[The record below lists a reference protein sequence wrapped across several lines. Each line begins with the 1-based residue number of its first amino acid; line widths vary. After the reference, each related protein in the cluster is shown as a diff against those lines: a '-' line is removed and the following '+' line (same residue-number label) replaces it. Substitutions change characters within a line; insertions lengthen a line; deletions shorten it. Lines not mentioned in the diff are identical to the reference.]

1 MLKNK
6 KVCIIGLGYVGLP
19 LAILSTY
26 KKFNTFG
33 VDINLK
39 RIKEIKKKNIIIDD
53 NFCSKIFNEVNLK
66 VYSKIIP
73 ADIFVVCVPT
83 PVDVNNQPDLSLIIN
98 AIKMIKK
105 VLKNNDLIII
115 ESTVY
120 PGMCE
125 EILYP
130 DLKKSSKNFYLSH
143 CPERIN
149 PGDKKWNINNIPRVV
164 GGINKK
170 SLNLAYNFYSNVID
184 AEIKKV
190 ETIKVAESTKILEN
204 IFRDVNIALVNEM
217 SQAFY
222 RMKINTNEVINA
234 AATKPFSFMPH
245 WPGIGVGGHCIAVDP
260 YYMIEKGRLS
270 GFDHE
275 FLKLARKINSNMPIY
290 TSNLLQNSL
299 NEIGQSVKD
308 TKIGL
313 YGLSYKPNIGDLR
326 ESPSIFLLNKLR
338 EKKAIIKVFDPYLIN
353 RSDFKSVNFFLKWAE
368 VLIVCTSH
376 DQILDINF
384 KNYKNLKLIIDGRNC
399 LNKKNIKKLNIIY
412 KGIGN
417 D

>member
-1 MLKNK
+1 
-6 KVCIIGLGYVGLP
+6 
-19 LAILSTY
+19 
-26 KKFNTFG
+26 
-33 VDINLK
+33 
-39 RIKEIKKKNIIIDD
+39 
-53 NFCSKIFNEVNLK
+53 
-66 VYSKIIP
+66 
-73 ADIFVVCVPT
+73 
-83 PVDVNNQPDLSLIIN
+83 
-98 AIKMIKK
+98 
-105 VLKNNDLIII
+105 
-115 ESTVY
+115 
-120 PGMCE
+120 MCE

-130 DLKKSSKNFYLSH
+130 YLKKSSKIFYLSH

-190 ETIKVAESTKILEN
+190 ETIKVAESSKVLEN

-353 RSDFKSVNFFLKWAE
+353 HSDFKSVFFFLKWAE

-376 DQILDINF
+376 DQIIDINF
-384 KNYKNLKLIIDGRNC
+384 KNYKNLKLILDGRNC

-417 D
+417 E